1 ASRSQ
6 ASGNLWAS
14 NRNKAQC
21 QSSATHKNTSL
32 KYGSRRG
39 ASLLISLGIT
49 TILMLMAVGI
59 ATTVTSSIR
68 DSANLNRSREAYYGA
83 EGALEAG
90 LMANSEKGPGYSTN
104 GQVPVYFGNFKTC
117 ESNDLDCLAKAPKY
131 EIKGQV
137 QKKYFSGDY
146 GIPTPGTGTVGKNC
160 NPLKAQIKDPLYFNA
175 IDGKYYPSLD
185 LDNKYILVDPPEENP
200 CNWNKIKYGESVSI
214 PLYVTVDQQYMEA
227 NNLTCDLDPSNP
239 KKDSYICNPKDLGL
253 TSLII
258 RVRTPCEKGEEMCI
272 QGHRYDLNDQNQGD
286 LKVGY
291 DDAVLD
297 WQIQASDKGGG
308 KSYVMV
314 PYYKY
319 NDITAY
325 DSSDSEIYE
334 SRINSYPSNQLEIN
348 QNSGVGM
355 DISPGGKQKGSI
367 YNFLTNLTPWNLD
380 GGIIRTAPTDAINK
394 PVLKLT
400 VINKLVDLNNGGGSI
415 PNLEYQILINTTK
428 ISPADSSQTVTAE
441 AFSGGFKQVLESKT
455 AQQGNQIQY
464 VIQQ

>member
-1 ASRSQ
+1 
-6 ASGNLWAS
+6 
-14 NRNKAQC
+14 
-21 QSSATHKNTSL
+21 
-32 KYGSRRG
+32 
-39 ASLLISLGIT
+39 
-49 TILMLMAVGI
+49 V
-59 ATTVTSSIR
+59 VVSSIR
-68 DSANLNRSREAYYGA
+68 DSANITRSVEARYAA
-83 EGALEAG
+83 EGALEMG
-90 LMANSEKGPGYSTN
+90 LMAANQKGAGYSTN

-137 QKKYFSGDY
+137 QKKYSGGDY
-146 GIPTPGTGTVGKNC
+146 GIPSPGTGTVGKNC
-160 NPLKAQIKDPLYFNA
+160 NSLKAQIKDPLYFNA
-175 IDGKYYPSLD
+175 VDGKYYPSLD
-185 LDNKYILVDPPEENP
+185 PDNKYILVDPPEENP
-200 CNWNKIKYGESVSI
+200 CNWNKINYGESVSI
-214 PLYVTVDQQYMEA
+214 PLYVTVDKNYLDA
-227 NNLTCDLDPSNP
+227 KGLTCDQDPSNST
-239 KKDSYICNPKDLGL
+239 SYICNPKDLGL

-272 QGHRYDLNDQNQGD
+272 QGERYDLNDQDKGD

-314 PYYKY
+314 PNFKY
-319 NDITAY
+319 VKPTY
-325 DSSDSEIYE
+325 DFSDSEIYE

-348 QNSGVGM
+348 QNNDTLGM
-355 DISPGGKQKGSI
+355 DISPGGKQKGAI
-367 YNFLTNLTPWNLD
+367 FNFLTDLDPWNLD
-380 GGIIRTAPTDAINK
+380 GGIIRTVPTDAINK

-400 VINKLVDLNNGGGSI
+400 VINKLVDVIGGGSI

-428 ISPADSSQTVTAE
+428 IAPADSSQTVTAE